1 MNNKAIQQIEKGF
14 SDSQKVLSFV
24 QQNADRPSQYWFQTS
39 QEGEIL
45 FIVFYTQACRWSRC
59 LSCNLPAQMSKVHVD
74 YKSIMAQVDYLFCQ
88 EDILAKRGVINKV
101 IISNNGSVLDE
112 ETFSSTALMYLLA
125 KLNLHFP
132 AMSKLCL
139 ESCPEVVELEELEF
153 IQRALKEGDVPTS
166 LEFAIGFEVYDENLR
181 NNVFMKGLSWNLFDS
196 FLQKIQKYGY
206 GLKCY
211 FMQKPLVQMS
221 DQDAVD
227 DLWKAIDFLDAK
239 AQEYGIPINMHINP
253 TYVATGTVL
262 ESAFKEG
269 RYQPPKLQDTV
280 RVVAHG
286 AGKAITIFVGL
297 YDEDLIVEGGSFIRK
312 GDEQLV
318 AELERFNVTQDYA
331 IVEALLSE
339 QKSSAP

>member
-1 MNNKAIQQIEKGF
+1 
-14 SDSQKVLSFV
+14 
-24 QQNADRPSQYWFQTS
+24 
-39 QEGEIL
+39 
-45 FIVFYTQACRWSRC
+45 
-59 LSCNLPAQMSKVHVD
+59 
-74 YKSIMAQVDYLFCQ
+74 
-88 EDILAKRGVINKV
+88 
-101 IISNNGSVLDE
+101 
-112 ETFSSTALMYLLA
+112 
-125 KLNLHFP
+125 
-132 AMSKLCL
+132 
-139 ESCPEVVELEELEF
+139 
-153 IQRALKEGDVPTS
+153 
-166 LEFAIGFEVYDENLR
+166 
-181 NNVFMKGLSWNLFDS
+181 
-196 FLQKIQKYGY
+196 
-206 GLKCY
+206 
-211 FMQKPLVQMS
+211 MQKPLVQMS

-297 YDEDLIVEGGSFIRK
+297 YDEDLIVEGGSFIRN